1 LAHSLFRCSSD
12 QIQES
17 ARRRLASSAA
27 EYPAQRLL
35 TGRCGV
41 DVLNAV
47 LVLAGKLGETDFTE
61 QLVGSIRTTISH
73 SVGNFGIVLLDN
85 IQRSI
90 KLQTDQWCYVRRLDI
105 LDPYH

>member
-1 LAHSLFRCSSD
+1 LAHSLLRRSSG
-12 QIQES
+12 QIQEE

-35 TGRCGV
+35 TRRRGV

-47 LVLAGKLGETDFTE
+47 LVLASKLGETDFTE
-61 QLVGSIRTTISH
+61 QLVGNIRT
-73 SVGNFGIVLLDN
+73 SVYGSDGNFGVVLLDN

-90 KLQTDQWCYVRRLDI
+90 KLPTD
-105 LDPYH
+105 